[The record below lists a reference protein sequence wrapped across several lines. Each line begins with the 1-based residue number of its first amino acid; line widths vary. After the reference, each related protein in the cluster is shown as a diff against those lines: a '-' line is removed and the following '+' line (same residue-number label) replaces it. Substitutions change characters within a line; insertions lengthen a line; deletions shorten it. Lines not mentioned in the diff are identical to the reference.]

1 MDLEPARDVLQADG
15 VDIELVRMDGETAH
29 LRLKIVDAACAD
41 CVLPRHMLE
50 PVVLDLLRV
59 GRPTLEAV
67 YIVDPREASAEE
79 F

>member
-29 LRLKIVDAACAD
+29 LRLKIVDAACAE

-50 PVVLDLLRV
+50 PVVLDLLPRRSTHARGGV
-59 GRPTLEAV
+59 HRRP
-67 YIVDPREASAEE
+67 S
-79 F
+79 